1 VTGSDVIQ
9 KEKIIVVVVVVV
21 VVALY
26 TDLAKNAYASLR
38 MIDIIIRC
46 AL

>member
-1 VTGSDVIQ
+1 VTGRDVIQ
-9 KEKIIVVVVVVV
+9 KEKIIV

-38 MIDIIIRC
+38 MIDIAIRC

>member
-1 VTGSDVIQ
+1 MTGSDVIQ
-9 KEKIIVVVVVVV
+9 KEKIIVVV

-38 MIDIIIRC
+38 MIDIIIRY

>member
-21 VVALY
+21 VALY
-26 TDLAKNAYASLR
+26 TDLAKNA
-38 MIDIIIRC
+38 
-46 AL
+46 

>member
-21 VVALY
+21 ALY
-26 TDLAKNAYASLR
+26 TDLAKNA
-38 MIDIIIRC
+38 
-46 AL
+46 

>member
-9 KEKIIVVVVVVV
+9 KEKIIVVVVVV

>member
-1 VTGSDVIQ
+1 VTGRDVIQ

-21 VVALY
+21 VALH

>member
-21 VVALY
+21 VALY
-26 TDLAKNAYASLR
+26 TDLAKKCL
-38 MIDIIIRC
+38 C
-46 AL
+46 

>member
-1 VTGSDVIQ
+1 MTGRDVIQ
-9 KEKIIVVVVVVV
+9 KEKIIVVVV

-26 TDLAKNAYASLR
+26 TDLAKNAHASLR

>member
-1 VTGSDVIQ
+1 MQ
-9 KEKIIVVVVVVV
+9 KEKIIVVVVI

-26 TDLAKNAYASLR
+26 TDLAKNAYVSLR

>member
-21 VVALY
+21 VALC

>member
-9 KEKIIVVVVVVV
+9 KEKIIVVVVV

>member
-1 VTGSDVIQ
+1 VTGRDVIQ
-9 KEKIIVVVVVVV
+9 KEKIIVVVV

>member
-1 VTGSDVIQ
+1 MTGRDVIQ

-21 VVALY
+21 VLY

>member
-26 TDLAKNAYASLR
+26 TDLAKNA
-38 MIDIIIRC
+38 
-46 AL
+46 